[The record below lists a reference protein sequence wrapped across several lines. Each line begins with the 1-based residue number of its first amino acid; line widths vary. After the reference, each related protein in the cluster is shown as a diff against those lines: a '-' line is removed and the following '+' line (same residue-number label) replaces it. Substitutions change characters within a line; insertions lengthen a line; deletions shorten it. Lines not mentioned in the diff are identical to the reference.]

1 MAAYT
6 LAQAAAA
13 TGRNRSSILRAI
25 KAGRLSAE
33 RDSASEEWRIEPAE
47 LHRLYPAMPEADDA
61 QDGSQRPPMRPSGAQ
76 AAAQVEIRELRAQL
90 GESHATV
97 ADLRQR
103 LDEERAERRQT
114 ADRLAAAQ
122 ERIAAL
128 LTDQRTAAPQ
138 PALRRPWW
146 RWR

>member
-1 MAAYT
+1 MTYT

-25 KAGRLSAE
+25 KAGRLSAA

-47 LHRLYPAMPEADDA
+47 LHRLYPAMPAGDDA
-61 QDGSQRPPMRPSGAQ
+61 QGASGGNPVRPSGAQ

-90 GESHATV
+90 GESRATV
-97 ADLRQR
+97 EDLRQR

-128 LTDQRTAAPQ
+128 LTDQRPPPPAAP
-138 PALRRPWW
+138 ARRWLPW
-146 RWR
+146 RR